1 MSERPVAVSNNVKKP
16 LIWLIVALLLAACG
30 WWSWQQF
37 FAGGQEQGAPAAGR
51 MGMRGGFML
60 EAVPVSVH
68 SLQPGRFVEQV
79 KALGTVVAW
88 NTAQV
93 TAQVGGTLQ
102 TLHFA
107 EGQPVEAGQL
117 LAELDGRSY
126 QAALLQAEGSL
137 QETRAQLA
145 QAEQDLKRYQNL
157 LKDESIAQQTLEQQQ
172 AQVNQLRGSLKV
184 KQAQRDAAQLNVDY
198 SRITAPISG
207 RMGLRA
213 VDVGNHLAAGSTVL
227 VTITQQQPIAV
238 TFTLAEQQVPALLDA
253 QNGRAPLVVEAWSRD
268 DRTLLA
274 SGVLDSTDN
283 QVDAATG
290 TLRLKARF
298 TNDDNRLFPGQFVNV
313 RLQLAVHEQVLKVPN
328 DALQFGNQG
337 RFVWVLDAEGK
348 AQMQPIEPGVGDAE
362 FTLVDT
368 GLEAGQQ
375 VVVEGVDRLKNGSK
389 VEVITLDGQPVA
401 PAASTAP
408 AQGRPDRAQ
417 SQPAQGEP
425 RPGRTPQN

>member
-1 MSERPVAVSNNVKKP
+1 MSERSVAVSNNVKKP
-16 LIWLIVALLLAACG
+16 LIWLIVALLLAAGG
-30 WWSWQQF
+30 WWGWQQF
-37 FAGGQEQGAPAAGR
+37 FAGGQEQGTPAAGR

-79 KALGTVVAW
+79 KALGTVSAW
-88 NTAQV
+88 STAQV

-102 TLHFA
+102 KLHFA

-238 TFTLAEQQVPALLDA
+238 TFTLAEQQLPALLA
-253 QNGRAPLVVEAWSRD
+253 AHNGDTPLLVEAWSRD

-274 SGVLDSTDN
+274 SGVLDSMDN
-283 QVDAATG
+283 QVDPATG

-298 TNDDNRLFPGQFVNV
+298 TNEDNRLFPGQFVNV
-313 RLQLAVHEQVLKVPN
+313 RLQLAVHDNVLKVPN

-337 RFVWVLDAEGK
+337 RFVWVLDADGN
-348 AQMQPIEPGVGDAE
+348 AQMQQVELGVADAQ
-362 FTLVDT
+362 FTLVTT

-375 VVVEGVDRLKNGSK
+375 VVIEGVDRLKNGSK

-401 PAASTAP
+401 PAVSVQNQPEQGARPAKRAP
-408 AQGRPDRAQ
+408 
-417 SQPAQGEP
+417 
-425 RPGRTPQN
+425 

>member
-1 MSERPVAVSNNVKKP
+1 MSERSVAVSNNVKKP
-16 LIWLIVALLLAACG
+16 LIWLIVALLLAAGG
-30 WWSWQQF
+30 WWGWQQF
-37 FAGGQEQGAPAAGR
+37 FAGAKQQNPQAAGR

-79 KALGTVVAW
+79 KALGTVSAW
-88 NTAQV
+88 STAQV

-102 TLHFA
+102 KLHFA

-238 TFTLAEQQVPALLDA
+238 TFTLAEQQLPALLA
-253 QNGRAPLVVEAWSRD
+253 AHNGDTPLLVEAWSRD

-274 SGVLDSTDN
+274 SGVLDSMDN
-283 QVDAATG
+283 QVDPATG

-298 TNDDNRLFPGQFVNV
+298 TNEDNRLFPGQFVNV
-313 RLQLAVHEQVLKVPN
+313 RLQLAVHDNVLKVPN

-337 RFVWVLDAEGK
+337 RFVWVLDADGN
-348 AQMQPIEPGVGDAE
+348 AQMQQVELGVADAQ
-362 FTLVDT
+362 FTLVTT

-375 VVVEGVDRLKNGSK
+375 VVIEGVDRLKNGSK

-401 PAASTAP
+401 PAVSVQNQPEQGARPAKRAP
-408 AQGRPDRAQ
+408 
-417 SQPAQGEP
+417 
-425 RPGRTPQN
+425 